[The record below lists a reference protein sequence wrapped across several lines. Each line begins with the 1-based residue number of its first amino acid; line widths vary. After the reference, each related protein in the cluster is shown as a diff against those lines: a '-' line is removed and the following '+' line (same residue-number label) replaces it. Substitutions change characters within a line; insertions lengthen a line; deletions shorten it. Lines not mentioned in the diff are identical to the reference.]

1 MHPFSI
7 RYEGDRFRDRACTT
21 VSDMT
26 TPRLAVAALIAV
38 ATLLTG
44 CAGAPA
50 ATQSPSAVAPRP
62 SATPTPTPEPAQAE
76 VPFDGDCA
84 RVLPADVLADVF
96 DGEEPTVREQSYL
109 RGVMPDPSGSL
120 AQLGGLACLWVA
132 QTSQIERLAVV
143 VAPVGAVPAELVAAR
158 EAYSCYEWGIC
169 GRGEIRSGMW
179 VLAEAPQLQQR
190 EAASPEETELL
201 TAAVDIAIQSVFAH
215 EQEEFAGT
223 PTAPAE
229 DWWDLP
235 ACDAFEPAVAAA
247 AGMTAPERGFPGD
260 NVPEGAAWD
269 IITAAGVAQ
278 WCPWY
283 DLSSGSARTAELYL
297 QAGVGA
303 PSDAQLAVA
312 EATPITVRGA
322 DAAYRFAHEKSSAR
336 SVEVLVVVGA
346 NRLLATGDDAEAVAA
361 AALELLV
368 G

>member
-1 MHPFSI
+1 MDPFAI
-7 RYEGDRFRDRACTT
+7 RYTSGPRLGAACTS

-44 CAGAPA
+44 CAGSPA
-50 ATQSPSAVAPRP
+50 ATQSPSAVEPRP
-62 SATPTPTPEPAQAE
+62 SATPTPTPEPAQAA

-132 QTSQIERLAVV
+132 EASQIKRVAVV
-143 VAPVGAVPAELVAAR
+143 VAPAEVVPAELVAAR
-158 EAYSCYEWGIC
+158 DAYSCYGWGVC

-179 VLAEAPQLQQR
+179 VLAESPQLQQR

-201 TAAVDIAIQSVFAH
+201 TAAVDTAIQSVFGH
-215 EQEEFAGT
+215 GQEEFTGT
-223 PTAPAE
+223 PAVRAE

-235 ACDAFEPAVAAA
+235 ACDVFEAAVATA
-247 AGMTAPERGFPGD
+247 AGMTAPEPGFPGD
-260 NVPEGAAWD
+260 NVPEGPTWD
-269 IITAAGVAQ
+269 IIRAAEVAQ

-283 DLSSGSARTAELYL
+283 DLSSGSARIAELYL

-312 EATPITVRGA
+312 EATPITMPGA
-322 DAAYRFAHEKSSAR
+322 DAAYRFARDGLSAR
-336 SVEVLVVVGA
+336 SVEVLVVVGP
-346 NRLLATGDDAEAVAA
+346 NRLLAAGDDAEAVAA
-361 AALELLV
+361 AALELLA